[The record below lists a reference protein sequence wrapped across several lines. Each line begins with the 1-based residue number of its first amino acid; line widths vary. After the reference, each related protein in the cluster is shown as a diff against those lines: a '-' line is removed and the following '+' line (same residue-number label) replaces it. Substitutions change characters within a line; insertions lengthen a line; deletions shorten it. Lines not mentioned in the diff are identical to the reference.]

1 MAGGVYIV
9 VNGIVN
15 MVLLQHPTDNGPTRG
30 GGVGWGWGQRL
41 TYMKTVVNDSSFFV
55 AFASLVAWL

>member
-15 MVLLQHPTDNGPTRG
+15 MVLLQHPTVIKGLPE
-30 GGVGWGWGQRL
+30 GVGWGWGQRL
-41 TYMKTVVNDSSFFV
+41 TYLKTVVNDSSFFA